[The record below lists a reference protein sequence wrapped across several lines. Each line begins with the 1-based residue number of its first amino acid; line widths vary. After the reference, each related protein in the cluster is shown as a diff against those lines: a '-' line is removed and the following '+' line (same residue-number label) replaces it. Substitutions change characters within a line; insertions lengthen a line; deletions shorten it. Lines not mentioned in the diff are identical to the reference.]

1 MRFLRTDGKE
11 VKAYQWRCGAC
22 KNDIV
27 PNLVYVL
34 GGPTFPNDIPINC
47 PNCFKLVAM
56 FNPPP
61 ELEDPPARN
70 PAPPTLDNTLPP
82 EPPPPPNRLDNTLPP
97 EETPPPARAG
107 FDPPPQW

>member
-61 ELEDPPARN
+61 EVLEDPPVRN

-97 EETPPPARAG
+97 EEPPPARAG